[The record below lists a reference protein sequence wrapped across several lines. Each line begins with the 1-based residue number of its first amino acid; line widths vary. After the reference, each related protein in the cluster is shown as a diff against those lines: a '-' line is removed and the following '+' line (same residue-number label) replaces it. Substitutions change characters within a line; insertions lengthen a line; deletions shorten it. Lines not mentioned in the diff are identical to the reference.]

1 MSMTDASI
9 DTLID
14 GLTDELQPVRPR
26 RTRQGGLWVLL
37 GWAAGAAAL
46 IAYAGMR
53 PDLLSGRMPMLS
65 MLSFWLIAAVGMA
78 AVVSAIR
85 MGMPGVG
92 RDYGGWRWAGLV
104 ALALPLSAL
113 LLSMGDSHAAMESAR
128 MGAGTRC
135 LTEAV
140 ISGLGVGAALF
151 AWLKA
156 GAPTSPERAGL
167 VIGLAAGSA
176 GATIVAL
183 HCSIDNIVHISLWHG
198 LAVMLSAAA
207 GRIVLPRFLRW

>member
-1 MSMTDASI
+1 MRMTDASI

-14 GLTDELQPVRPR
+14 GLADELKPVRPR
-26 RTRQGGLWVLL
+26 RTGHGSLWAFA
-37 GWAAGAAAL
+37 GWVAGATAL

-53 PDLLSGRMPMLS
+53 HDLSSGQMPMLS

-78 AVVSAIR
+78 AAWSAIR

-113 LLSMGDSHAAMESAR
+113 LLSMGDSHTAMESAR
-128 MGAGTRC
+128 LGAGTRC
-135 LTEAV
+135 LTEAAV
-140 ISGLGVGAALF
+140 SGLGVGAALF
-151 AWLKA
+151 AWLRA

-167 VIGLAAGSA
+167 VTGLAAGSA

-183 HCSIDNIVHISLWHG
+183 HCPVDNIVHISLWHG
-198 LAVMLSAAA
+198 LAVILSAVA
-207 GRIVLPRFLRW
+207 GRLVLPRFLRW

>member
-1 MSMTDASI
+1 MRMTDASI
-9 DTLID
+9 DALID
-14 GLTDELQPVRPR
+14 GLADELKPVRPR
-26 RTRQGGLWVLL
+26 RTGQGPLWVLL
-37 GWAAGAAAL
+37 GWAGGAAAL

-53 PDLLSGRMPMLS
+53 HDLLGGQMPMLS
-65 MLSFWLIAAVGMA
+65 MLSFWLIAGVGMA
-78 AVVSAIR
+78 AVWSAIR

-113 LLSMGDSHAAMESAR
+113 LLSMGNSHAAMESAR

-135 LTEAV
+135 LAEAV

-207 GRIVLPRFLRW
+207 GRLFLPRFLRW

>member
-1 MSMTDASI
+1 MTDASI
-9 DTLID
+9 DALID
-14 GLTDELQPVRPR
+14 GLADELKPVRPR
-26 RTRQGGLWVLL
+26 RTGQGSLWVLL
-37 GWAAGAAAL
+37 GWAGGATVL

-53 PDLLSGRMPMLS
+53 HDLLDRQMPMLS
-65 MLSFWLIAAVGMA
+65 MLSFWLIAGVGMA
-78 AVVSAIR
+78 AVWSAIR

-113 LLSMGDSHAAMESAR
+113 LVTMGNSNAAMESAR

-167 VIGLAAGSA
+167 VVGLAAGSA

-198 LAVMLSAAA
+198 LAVMISAAA
-207 GRIVLPRFLRW
+207 GRLFLPRFLRW

>member
-1 MSMTDASI
+1 MTMGDASI
-9 DTLID
+9 DALID
-14 GLTDELQPVRPR
+14 GLTDELKPIRPR
-26 RTRQGGLWVLL
+26 RTGQGTLLALL
-37 GWAAGAAAL
+37 GWTAGAAAL

-53 PDLLSGRMPMLS
+53 RDLVGGHMPMLS
-65 MLSFWLIAAVGMA
+65 MLSFWLIAGVGMA
-78 AVVSAIR
+78 AVWSAIR

-113 LLSMGDSHAAMESAR
+113 LLSMGDSHTAMEYAH
-128 MGAGTRC
+128 MGAGTHC
-135 LTEAV
+135 LIKAV
-140 ISGLGVGAALF
+140 VSGFGVGAALF

-183 HCSIDNIVHISLWHG
+183 HCSVDNIVHISLWHG
-198 LAVMLSAAA
+198 LAVVVSAVA
-207 GRIVLPRFLRW
+207 GRLFLPRFLRW

>member
-1 MSMTDASI
+1 MRMTDASI
-9 DTLID
+9 DALID
-14 GLTDELQPVRPR
+14 GLADELKPVKPR
-26 RTRQGGLWVLL
+26 RTGQGSLWVLL
-37 GWAAGAAAL
+37 GWVGGAIAL

-53 PDLLSGRMPMLS
+53 RDLLVGQMPMLS
-65 MLSFWLIAAVGMA
+65 LLSFWLIAGVGTA
-78 AVVSAIR
+78 AVWSAIR

-113 LLSMGDSHAAMESAR
+113 LLSMGNSHAAMESAR

-167 VIGLAAGSA
+167 VVGLAAGSA

-198 LAVMLSAAA
+198 LAVMISAGA
-207 GRIVLPRFLRW
+207 GRLFLPRFLRW